1 MNARKANS
9 LRSNLQTLVN
19 DGTVATQLVAQLIN
33 ELRIAKENNERQSVL
48 TGLAEQ
54 LLGVLERQSD

>member
-9 LRSNLQTLVN
+9 LKSNLQTLVN
-19 DGTVATQLVAQLIN
+19 DGTVATHLVAQLIE
-33 ELRIAKENNERQSVL
+33 ELRIARANKEHQDVL

-54 LLGVLERQSD
+54 LLVELDR